1 MPILAGLKAGDMEPR
16 TIFDKILAKEI
27 PLRPSAATTSCAT
40 LQDIAPQAPVHVL
53 LIPKERAGLTQIRNA
68 KEDHA
73 GLLGHMMV
81 VAGSLGNKLC
91 PDGFR
96 LVINDGKQGAQSV
109 YHLHI
114 HICERPPARMAARL
128 GCHHSTASPDLG
140 SRLAQCL

>member
-1 MPILAGLKAGDMEPR
+1 MSEVAKAHEAAIARMPILAGLKAGDAEPR
-16 TIFDKILAKEI
+16 TSFDKILAKEI
-27 PLRPSAATTSCAT
+27 SSDTVHDDDLCYAFK
-40 LQDIAPQAPVHVL
+40 DIAPQAPVHVL

-68 KEDHA
+68 KDDHA

-81 VAGSLGNKLC
+81 VAGSLGNQLC

-114 HICERPPARMAARL
+114 HILGGRQLGWPP
-128 GCHHSTASPDLG
+128 G
-140 SRLAQCL
+140 